1 MTRSLYNITVNVDL
15 HEPIT
20 DENDYTDKT
29 NMLASAMHDVLA
41 TRECLSSLT
50 KGAHMTVAHAE
61 CEIELVGETLCGS
74 AIFDVEA
81 AEAVLI
87 NKPNLTKL
95 FRDKLAYLGKVKVEK
110 RSLEV
115 PMPVIDAQSH

>member
-20 DENDYTDKT
+20 DENDYNDKA
-29 NMLASAMHDVLA
+29 NMMASAMHDVLA
-41 TRECLSSLT
+41 TRESLSSLT
-50 KGAHMTVAHAE
+50 KGTHMTVAHAE
-61 CEIELVGETLCGS
+61 CEIELVGKTLCGS
-74 AIFDVEA
+74 ALFDVEA
-81 AEAVLI
+81 ADAILI

-95 FRDKLAYLGKVKVEK
+95 FRDRLAYLGKVKVEK

-115 PMPVIDAQSH
+115 PMPMIEA